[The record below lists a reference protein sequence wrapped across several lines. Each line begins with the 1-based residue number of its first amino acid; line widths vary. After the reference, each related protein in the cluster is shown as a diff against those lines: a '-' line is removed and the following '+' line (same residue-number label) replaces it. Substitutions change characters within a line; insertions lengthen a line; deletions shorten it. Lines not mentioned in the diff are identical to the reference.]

1 MNEDSR
7 KLIAS
12 GALVLIF
19 LLLVFA
25 IFGEKQ
31 DNNQVVRPNPNG
43 PAPPVIPMLPDLVAD
58 FQVAKVKC
66 EAAATNGRD
75 LLGNGRRRDAKKLA
89 EGRKLYVDAKAEIDG
104 CISFLQSG
112 LVRRFNEHDPYV
124 IQSRVQSASQKV
136 NALLNWAAEFDTP
149 RATGAPSLDNAA
161 DLLLQWLEGID
172 KLNNE
177 AIQQLRAD
185 LERCRLRDWDDL

>member
-1 MNEDSR
+1 MNDESR
-7 KLIAS
+7 KAIAV
-12 GALVLIF
+12 GVLVLVF
-19 LLLVFA
+19 LLLGFA
-25 IFGEKQ
+25 MIEEKQ
-31 DNNQVVRPNPNG
+31 ANNQVIRPNPNG

-58 FQVAKVKC
+58 FQIAKVKC
-66 EAAATNGRD
+66 EAEAANGRD
-75 LLGNGRRRDAKKLA
+75 VLGNGRRRDSRKLA
-89 EGRKLYVDAKAEIDG
+89 EGRKLYVEAKAEIDG
-104 CISFLQSG
+104 WFLQSG

-136 NALLNWAAEFDTP
+136 NALLKWAAEFDTP